1 MVVETAGGGL
11 GPLLVPVAK
20 VVLIGTFWGVVLV
33 VDTVV
38 LYSSVEG
45 VTVSAVVGT
54 VEGWKSK
61 LKGKYK

>member
-11 GPLLVPVAK
+11 GPLPPSFVPPTN
-20 VVLIGTFWGVVLV
+20 VVLIGIFWGVVLV

-45 VTVSAVVGT
+45 VIVSAVVGT
-54 VEGWKSK
+54 VER
-61 LKGKYK
+61 KGML

>member
-11 GPLLVPVAK
+11 GPLLVPEAK
-20 VVLIGTFWGVVLV
+20 VVLRETFWGVVLV

-54 VEGWKSK
+54 VEEEETS
-61 LKGKYK
+61 